1 MTRQEAIDAKCKE
14 CIFDPLDEGTWRQQ
28 VQACEIKSC
37 ALHPYRPKPYGKP
50 LDQAVQADSQGTGDL
65 QWQDKG
71 CRVVRLNQ
79 PLGVER

>member
-1 MTRQEAIDAKCKE
+1 LTRWMMELGDN
-14 CIFDPLDEGTWRQQ
+14 Q

-50 LDQAVQADSQGTGDL
+50 LDQAEQADSQAIGDL

-71 CRVVRLNQ
+71 YKVVHLNQ
-79 PLGVER
+79 PLEVER